1 MNCISNNNFANTE
14 LFVQNK
20 ILFKKRFSSLAELI
34 FKNISSKDIFS
45 YCKDKLEV
53 QTGKTNL
60 PTVKENGK
68 FWHSFYSPEREATS
82 LVTTAECKEKST
94 IVFLGYGLGYA
105 TLQACKNH
113 PEKTIIIIEPD
124 INYAFFPFFY
134 MDFSEIFKHEKLIML
149 FGAEHQQVI
158 SILENQEI
166 ENCHFIKNQNQIE
179 HCKEYFENLEK
190 LIKRNKQKK
199 QINDNTYKK
208 FGKLWLNNTCKNFIH
223 FKQHQGINPLKD
235 CMKEKNACVI
245 AAGPTLSEILPH
257 LKQIQKRCVLICVD
271 TALKTVLNYGII
283 PDFTVMVDP
292 QYWNARH
299 LDFAKT
305 SNTILITESAVYPSV
320 FKYKWKEILFCSAM
334 YPLGKFLQRNIS
346 ISEIGAGG
354 SVATTAWDF
363 ARFLGCT
370 KIFMAGLDLGYPK
383 NQTHIKGSTFEHW
396 ATINA
401 TYISNA
407 ETKSVSSLVSA
418 NPITKKDYNGND
430 IQTDSRMNL
439 YAWWFESKCAEF
451 SEIQTFSLSNKSL
464 AIPGI
469 KYFSVENLL
478 NVDEQ
483 EKFDFL
489 QILRKN
495 NSDVNKQKKI
505 FTENLQNLKT
515 QINDFI
521 TNPQKNLSTEIE
533 NLIFPLLKND
543 SLESKICALK
553 ESQKILA
560 KIKI

>member
-1 MNCISNNNFANTE
+1 MSCIYSNLE
-14 LFVQNK
+14 LYNK
-20 ILFKKRFSSLAELI
+20 NIILFEKRFTQLAKLI
-34 FKNISSKDIFS
+34 NERISYKDILS
-45 YCKDKLEV
+45 YCQDKLEI
-53 QTGKTNL
+53 QIGKTNL

-82 LVTTAECKEKST
+82 LVTTHECKEKST

-105 TLQACKNH
+105 VFQACKNH

-124 INYAFFPFFY
+124 ISYALFPFFY

-179 HCKEYFENLEK
+179 HCKEYFENLDK

-208 FGKLWLNNTCKNFIH
+208 FGKRWLNNTCKNFSQ
-223 FKQHQGINPLKD
+223 FKVHPNINPLKD
-235 CMKEKNACVI
+235 CMKGKNACVI

-257 LKQIQKRCVLICVD
+257 LKEIQKKCVLICVD
-271 TALKTVLNYGII
+271 TALKTVLTYGIV

-299 LDFAKT
+299 LDFTKT
-305 SNTILITESAVYPSV
+305 SKTILITESAVYPSV
-320 FKYKWKEILFCSAM
+320 FNHKWKEILFFSAM
-334 YPLGKFLQRNIS
+334 YPLGKLLEKNMS
-346 ISEIGAGG
+346 ICELGAGG

-363 ARFLGCT
+363 ARFIGCT

-383 NQTHIKGSTFEHW
+383 KQTHIKGSTFEHW

-401 TYISNA
+401 TYLSNA
-407 ETKSVSSLVSA
+407 ETKSVSSLFSA
-418 NPITKKDYNGND
+418 NPIVKKDYNGND

-478 NVDEQ
+478 NLENQVS
-483 EKFDFL
+483 FDFL
-489 QILRKN
+489 KILKEN
-495 NSDVNKQKKI
+495 NSNINNQERT
-505 FTENLQNLKT
+505 FTDNLQKLKS
-515 QINDFI
+515 QINEFI
-521 TNPQKNLSTEIE
+521 TKPQKTLSAEIE
-533 NLIFPLLKND
+533 NLIFPLLNEKQDNK
-543 SLESKICALK
+543 LYALN
-553 ESQKILA
+553 ELA
-560 KIKI
+560 KLLEKI

>member
-1 MNCISNNNFANTE
+1 MINTE
-14 LFVQNK
+14 LFSQNK
-20 ILFKKRFSSLAELI
+20 SLFENRFSSLAKLI
-34 FKNISSKDIFS
+34 FENFSYKYIFS
-45 YCKDKLEV
+45 YCSEKLEI
-53 QTGKTNL
+53 QNAKTNL

-68 FWHSFYSPEREATS
+68 FWHSVYSPEREATS
-82 LVTTAECKEKST
+82 LISTSECQEKST

-105 TLQACKNH
+105 ALQACKNH

-124 INYAFFPFFY
+124 INYALFPFFY

-166 ENCHFIKNQNQIE
+166 ENCQFIKNQNQIE

-208 FGKLWLNNTCKNFIH
+208 FGKLWINNTCKNFSH
-223 FKQHQGINPLKD
+223 FKMHQGINPLKD
-235 CMKEKNACVI
+235 CMKGKNACVI

-257 LKQIQKRCVLICVD
+257 LKEIQKRCVLICVD
-271 TALKTVLNYGII
+271 TALKTVLNYGIV
-283 PDFTVMVDP
+283 PEFTVMVDP

-299 LDFAKT
+299 LDFAQT

-320 FKYKWKEILFCSAM
+320 FNHKWKEILFCSAM
-334 YPLGKFLQRNIS
+334 YPLGKFLQKNIS
-346 ISEIGAGG
+346 IWELGAGG

-363 ARFLGCT
+363 ARFIGCT

-383 NQTHIKGSTFEHW
+383 KQTHIKGSTFEHW

-401 TYISNA
+401 TYLSNA
-407 ETKSVSSLVSA
+407 ETKSVGSLFSA
-418 NPITKKDYNGND
+418 NPIIKKDYEGNE

-451 SEIQTFSLSNKSL
+451 SQIQTYSLSNKSL

-478 NVDEQ
+478 KSAEQ
-483 EKFDFL
+483 CKIDFF
-489 QILRKN
+489 QILEEN
-495 NSDVNKQKKI
+495 NQNEKKQEQTFSD
-505 FTENLQNLKT
+505 NLKT
-515 QINDFI
+515 LKAQINDFI
-521 TNPQKNLSTEIE
+521 ENPQKKLSSEIE
-533 NLIFPLLKND
+533 NLIFPLLKDDNSND
-543 SLESKICALK
+543 KIIALK
-553 ESQKILA
+553 ELQKMLA